1 MPVSFLDLVPSPKT
15 ATVKVN
21 TGGGPVEVELH
32 GVSLRA
38 LADIAKR
45 FPAFV
50 RRLEGGSG
58 ALMEQPEAMAALVAA
73 ALGHVGEQKYEA
85 QLAAFPT
92 ADVMNLFQA
101 ALRLTFPQDDP
112 VPLPAPEAPPPAL
125 AAAGDGLDL
134 ISPLPLSN

>member
-1 MPVSFLDLVPSPKT
+1 MPVSFLDLVPAPKT

-21 TGGGPVEVELH
+21 TSGGPVEVELH

-38 LADIAKR
+38 LADVARR

-92 ADVMNLFQA
+92 ADVMAMFQA

-112 VPLPAPEAPPPAL
+112 VPLPEPPLPAL